1 MTAFENLPPAP
12 PGTHWE
18 KRDFCVGGEAWCIVR
33 DGLHGAIVARVPMD
47 YFEFDAC
54 VSCWEA
60 FAIANNEVP
69 NG

>member
-47 YFEFDAC
+47 YFE
-54 VSCWEA
+54 
-60 FAIANNEVP
+60 
-69 NG
+69 